1 MVIIIPY
8 NNFTQQPLDK
18 IQAFFGIDTES
29 EIYAVIGNILS
40 YLSDLPEVD
49 RMKTTAPTRSP
60 NNKSAPKLFRKW

>member
-49 RMKTTAPTRSP
+49 RVNHPPLKGRACRTEW
-60 NNKSAPKLFRKW
+60 FF